1 VAEDGEAYTKA
12 EFAEYYGGSA
22 EWDRAPRAPP
32 PAATAA
38 TAVRGC
44 GGHGGPSHGGLSSLD
59 FVVVSMLQ
67 ARCLLPRFPL
77 PPPPAT

>member
-1 VAEDGEAYTKA
+1 MAEDGEAYSKA

-38 TAVRGC
+38 AAVLASRATRGERV
-44 GGHGGPSHGGLSSLD
+44 SSRGD
-59 FVVVSMLQ
+59 
-67 ARCLLPRFPL
+67 
-77 PPPPAT
+77 PAAAVASP